1 MFFSIASSILMA
13 GVAGYS
19 YLQTS
24 SSPIN
29 DTEKIKTIF
38 RNSGWIGANGETMRL
53 HRKSKFKN
61 GTEYV
66 FQLPL
71 GFDRNKIESNKQIL
85 EDGLNTRHKYLLFQP
100 SDLLTIKLDKTILRQ
115 IKTILTTKK
124 ISKKEVVFDFD
135 GMLRIKV
142 YNSPMPPKIEWNE
155 SMLLKN
161 FKVIVGY
168 TREGK
173 PIVHDFD
180 KAKHLIIAG
189 ATGYGKSVAMK
200 LFVTSLIHQEPINT
214 KLSLIDLKGGSAF
227 HRYKDCKQVEYY
239 ARDPKEAE
247 QTLKKIQER
256 MNSSFKKVVDNGY
269 KDVKEAGIKERHFVF
284 IDEAA
289 DLADYPQAME
299 IITDIARRGRSAGY
313 YLVFCTQY
321 PTIEVI
327 PSQTKRNIIARLCYV
342 LDTSIASNVVLDEA
356 GAEDLPDIPGRGIYK
371 NLRSTIVQTPFMTNK
386 QIEKVITSHINI
398 RPRKEDESEQNND
411 ERAEDRKHTFIFE
424 ENGLSHSKTNTKN
437 TQSRWRKK
445 R

>member
-1 MFFSIASSILMA
+1 MFFSIASSIVMA

-71 GFDRNKIESNKQIL
+71 GFDRNKIESNKHIL
-85 EDGLNTRHKYLLFQP
+85 EDGLNTRHKYLLFDP
-100 SDLLTIKLDKTILRQ
+100 SDLLTIKLDKTVLRQ
-115 IKTILTTKK
+115 IKNILTTKK

-142 YNSPMPPKIEWNE
+142 YNSPMPSKIEWNE

-168 TREGK
+168 TREGES
-173 PIVHDFD
+173 IIHDFD

-200 LFVTSLIHQEPINT
+200 LFVTSLIHQEPVNT

-247 QTLKKIQER
+247 KSLKQIQID
-256 MNSSFKKVVDNGY
+256 MNSSFKEVVDNGY
-269 KDVKEAGIKERHFVF
+269 EDVKEAGIKERHFVF

-289 DLADYPQAME
+289 DLADYPNAME

-313 YLVFCTQY
+313 YLIFCTQY
-321 PTIEVI
+321 PTTQVI

-342 LDTSIASNVVLDEA
+342 VDTGTASSVVLDET

-371 NLRSTIVQTPFMTNK
+371 NLRSTIVQTPFITNK
-386 QIEKVITSHINI
+386 QIETVISPHINFI
-398 RPRKEDESEQNND
+398 SRKEEEIEQNNN
-411 ERAEDRKHTFIFE
+411 EATKNRKHTFIFE
-424 ENGLSHSKTNTKN
+424 ENGLLNSKTNTKN